1 MMIRRLLTCAL
12 ALALAPSLS
21 PLSARAQK
29 LQTPAPEDVPAP
41 VPGDIGLAGAEC
53 PDIARYL
60 NARSAA
66 APSLSPDGA
75 RVAYRTSVTGS
86 PQIWIADTRVGSA
99 PRQITFGEPVT
110 FHEWSPA
117 GDWIAYGVDRGGN
130 EREGFYLIAPDGA
143 REREL
148 LPPSESFRAWGG
160 FSRDGKRIAYAATE
174 PGKDDFDI
182 YTLDLAPGA
191 RPRRVHEGKGGI
203 YVASWR
209 PDGAGLLLTVTR
221 GEDANDVLYLDLRT
235 NRTEVVFRPR
245 EAASYS
251 SFAWTPD
258 SRGFYLATNQDR
270 DFAALAFYD
279 FSARRLIF
287 VHEPQRDVEG
297 VALSAD
303 GRHLAWAE
311 NAEGFSE
318 IRLRDLSRPQPGAAP
333 RTVTAPRGVV
343 YALDWAARAPVLAV
357 QLSGPDIP
365 GDIWVHDAVAPM
377 RPARPLNARRAQA
390 NSAYAAN
397 GAATLSR
404 VTVSSLAGLDPQKF
418 VAPRAVSFPSHDG
431 VTIHGLL
438 YLPRG
443 ASTQKRAPVVLGVH
457 GGPTSQARPD
467 FDAVF
472 QYLLARGYAVLDLNF
487 RGSTGYGKKFARL
500 DNGRLR
506 PNAVKDMAAAVDWL
520 AASGHPVD
528 ARKAAVMGGSY
539 GGYMTYAALAQLPEK
554 FAAGVSFVGV
564 SNWVTAL
571 EGASPQLKASD
582 RIEYGNIDDPE
593 DRKFFE
599 ELSPIRHVR
608 NVRAPLLVSHGAN
621 DPRDPVAESDQ
632 FVRAIRERGGEVEYL
647 RWPDEGHSI
656 RKLQN
661 RITAYRRVARFLE
674 RTLGRGTVDCNRNE
688 TSAAPVP
695 PAGAALAAEAAL
707 AERVFAH
714 PVDSFGP
721 LPCGDEL
728 ARLNNLASQL
738 NDDPKLTA
746 YIVARGANR
755 PRPYE
760 LRSRLLRMQAYLV
773 NKRGVPA
780 SRVVALDAGGGG
792 ELKFALFLFPADDP
806 HGFKESL
813 SRGKRISLP
822 KNTRRVTDCQD
833 IYDRPELRQP
843 VRPSE

>member
-1 MMIRRLLTCAL
+1 MIRRLLAIAFAL
-12 ALALAPSLS
+12 SLACLPAP
-21 PLSARAQK
+21 AQVVP
-29 LQTPAPEDVPAP
+29 TPAPEDVPVP
-41 VPGDIGLAGAEC
+41 VPGDIGLAGAAC

-60 NARSAA
+60 NARSAT

-75 RVAYRTSVTGS
+75 RVAYRTSVTGA
-86 PQIWIADTRVGSA
+86 PQIWVADTRTLSA

-130 EREGFYLIAPDGA
+130 EREGFYLISPDGT

-160 FSRDGKRIAYAATE
+160 FSRDGRRIAYAATE

-182 YTLDLAPGA
+182 YTLDLAPGS
-191 RPRRVHEGKGGI
+191 RPRRVHEGRGGV

-209 PDGAGLLLTVTR
+209 PDGSGLLLTVTR

-235 NRTEVVFRPR
+235 NRTEVIFRPQ

-270 DFAALAFYD
+270 EFAGLAFYD
-279 FSARRLIF
+279 FGARRLEW
-287 VHEPQRDVEG
+287 VETPERDVESVELSHDGG
-297 VALSAD
+297 VLFWTENDNGFSS
-303 GRHLAWAE
+303 LAWRNRPIGNMA
-311 NAEGFSE
+311 
-318 IRLRDLSRPQPGAAP
+318 SRWPGAPPAGQ
-333 RTVTAPRGVV
+333 TASPPPTHPALLPPGVI
-343 YALDWAARAPVLAV
+343 YSLEAAARAPVIAI
-357 QLSGPDIP
+357 QLSGPYVP
-365 GDIWVHDAVAPM
+365 GDIWVYDVQQEMRRMLELSAP
-377 RPARPLNARRAQA
+377 RGRGRNRARSNSGGGSGNNLPARR
-390 NSAYAAN
+390 
-397 GAATLSR
+397 R
-404 VTVSSLAGLDPQKF
+404 VTESSLAGLDPQRF

-438 YLPRG
+438 YLPRD
-443 ASTQKRAPVVLGVH
+443 ASPQKRAPVVLAVH
-457 GGPTSQARPD
+457 GGPTAQARPD

-487 RGSTGYGKKFARL
+487 RGSTGYGKRFARL

-506 PNAVKDMAAAVDWL
+506 PNAVRDMAAAVDWL

-528 ARKAAVMGGSY
+528 AGKVAAMGGSY
-539 GGYMTYAALAQLPEK
+539 GGYLTYAALAQLPDK

-593 DRKFFE
+593 DRKFFA
-599 ELSPIRHVR
+599 ELSPITHVR
-608 NVRAPLLVSHGAN
+608 NVRAPLLISHGAN
-621 DPRDPVAESDQ
+621 DPRDPVTESDQ

-661 RITAYRRVARFLE
+661 RVTAYRRVARFLD
-674 RTLGRGTVDCNRNE
+674 RALGRGTVDC
-688 TSAAPVP
+688 
-695 PAGAALAAEAAL
+695 GA
-707 AERVFAH
+707 
-714 PVDSFGP
+714 
-721 LPCGDEL
+721 
-728 ARLNNLASQL
+728 
-738 NDDPKLTA
+738 K
-746 YIVARGANR
+746 
-755 PRPYE
+755 
-760 LRSRLLRMQAYLV
+760 
-773 NKRGVPA
+773 
-780 SRVVALDAGGGG
+780 
-792 ELKFALFLFPADDP
+792 
-806 HGFKESL
+806 
-813 SRGKRISLP
+813 
-822 KNTRRVTDCQD
+822 
-833 IYDRPELRQP
+833 
-843 VRPSE
+843 